1 MIDIEKAK
9 EEFLKYTANYDH
21 HSDKIERKEKHSL
34 RVVERSTMIAKYL
47 NLNEEDTLLAEL
59 IGLLHDIGRF
69 EQVRRF
75 NTFSD
80 QKSGVNHGELGAE
93 ILFKNGMIRK
103 FVEEDKYDEII
114 RKAIINHNRTHIEP
128 DLNERELLFA
138 NIIRDADKADIMYII
153 ATDDIYKDNTPDD
166 FNTGAITEEL
176 MKQFL
181 DDGYLDYKLIQTRG
195 DDVLTIYAMMADINY
210 PVTADYI
217 LKEKFVDIFT
227 QKIYDQYTN
236 PEFFKD
242 IEVCHKVSYDRLK
255 KIAERQ

>member
-21 HSDKIERKEKHSL
+21 HSYKIETKEEHSL
-34 RVVERSTMIAKYL
+34 RVVERSTMIANYL
-47 NLNEEDTLLAEL
+47 QLNEEDRLLAEL

-80 QKSGVNHGELGAE
+80 QKSGINHGELGAE
-93 ILFKNGMIRK
+93 ILFKDGLIRR

-114 RKAIINHNRTHIEP
+114 RRAIINHNKTYIDT
-128 DLNERELLFA
+128 DLNERELLFTK
-138 NIIRDADKADIMYII
+138 IIRDADKADIMYIA
-153 ATDDIYKDNTPDD
+153 ATEDMDKEYTDEDYNS
-166 FNTGAITEEL
+166 GAIREEL

-181 DDGYLDYKLIQTRG
+181 KDGFLDYSFIKTTSDHL
-195 DDVLTIYAMMADINY
+195 LTYYAMLSNIQY
-210 PVTADYI
+210 PVTAEYI
-217 LKEKFVDIFT
+217 LDRKLGDIFT
-227 QKIYDQYTN
+227 QRIYDKFKN
-236 PEFFKD
+236 PALIRD

-255 KIAERQ
+255 KVAGR

>member
-1 MIDIEKAK
+1 
-9 EEFLKYTANYDH
+9 
-21 HSDKIERKEKHSL
+21 
-34 RVVERSTMIAKYL
+34 
-47 NLNEEDTLLAEL
+47 
-59 IGLLHDIGRF
+59 
-69 EQVRRF
+69 
-75 NTFSD
+75 
-80 QKSGVNHGELGAE
+80 
-93 ILFKNGMIRK
+93 MIRK